1 MVISLTVYEHY
12 YDGDG
17 STLGPHTI
25 SFPFFATSDVIIEVG
40 GVLKTLST
48 HYTIT
53 PGSTVDG
60 HYNGGTMSFIAGNA
74 PADGTD
80 NIYIACNTP
89 ATQALDFSG
98 LNTFDPDQ
106 IERILDRNVLVA
118 RDAYAKAARAN
129 NSAIDDLTALYQ
141 AIQTAAEAAQAAA
154 ELAEAHAE
162 TAETNAETA
171 ETNAETAEANA
182 ETAETNAELA
192 ATNAAASAASASAI
206 ANGDLFAFANTT
218 GNFTAINNA
227 AYYVDDGAQITLPAI
242 GTNVNFRVYCKTQP
256 PVTGVT
262 FLYTS
267 NTIQGLSSNV
277 TVKNTG
283 VINCFAPN
291 ATTWQLTKGSMS
303 LLSNSA
309 SNVLRAVTGNS
320 SILVDDDTIVATISA
335 NATLTLYNPALT
347 SKVQTI
353 KNAATSTANIT
364 IARYAS
370 ESIEGVAASYTYI
383 FPGQSIRIQSTG
395 TNWVIL

>member
-1 MVISLTVYEHY
+1 MTISLTVYEHY
-12 YDGDG
+12 YDGNG

-25 SFPFFATSDVIIEVG
+25 SFPFFATADVIVEVG
-40 GVLKTLST
+40 GVTKTLST

-53 PGSTVDG
+53 PGSLVDG
-60 HYNGGTMSFIAGNA
+60 HYNGGTLNFTAGNA
-74 PADGTD
+74 PANGTD

-89 ATQALDFSG
+89 AVQNLD
-98 LNTFDPDQ
+98 LATVNTFDPASF
-106 IERILDRNVLVA
+106 ERVLDRNVMVA

-129 NSAIDDLTALYQ
+129 TNALEDLIALYQ
-141 AIQTAAEAAQAAA
+141 TYVDACEAAQAAA
-154 ELAEAHAE
+154 EL
-162 TAETNAETA
+162 AETNAETA
-171 ETNAETAEANA
+171 ETNAETA
-182 ETAETNAELA
+182 
-192 ATNAAASAASASAI
+192 ATNAATSASNASSSASAASTSATTATAAAASASAI

-256 PVTGVT
+256 PVTGIT

-277 TVKNTG
+277 TIKNTG

-309 SNVLRAVTGNS
+309 SSIVRAVTGNS
-320 SILVDDDTIVATISA
+320 SILVDDDTIVANITS
-335 NATLTLYNPALT
+335 NATLTLHNPALT
-347 SKVQTI
+347 SKIHTI
-353 KNAATSTANIT
+353 KNSATSSANIT

-370 ESIEGVAASYTYI
+370 ENIEGVAASYTYI
-383 FPGQSIRIQSTG
+383 YPGQAVRIQATG
-395 TNWVIL
+395 TDWIIL